1 MPCPCHRS
9 WNLCGSQLL
18 GSLYIW
24 IAIHEPW
31 LMYAHCICWLVW
43 RCSNMFI
50 YCLYAFMFYYFL
62 LPIGSWSKS
71 TLMLG
76 MKWSCQVVFSF
87 GKSTNS
93 LPSGPSLGSESNSQR
108 QRWID
113 TPNWA
118 VYLSEY
124 QLKIFKHHII
134 YYHYLEGTPIINKP
148 WFMNPELNSKTY
160 WPTVSML
167 IDVPRRKVE
176 LWRSSSVL
184 PSEADVLPTE
194 KGGWPGGILAPQNST
209 KQLEKASDEKRFF
222 AFLLFYRFFRI
233 IVQTLNVPSHY
244 ERRLLELEI
253 SQVQHEVLRQTQS

>member
-1 MPCPCHRS
+1 MLIVFADWCEDVQIC
-9 WNLCGSQLL
+9 
-18 GSLYIW
+18 LYIVYMIYMHLCSTIFSYPLDRDPKVLLCW
-24 IAIHEPW
+24 EWSGRVRSCFPSENPPT
-31 LMYAHCICWLVW
+31 HCPRVHHWD
-43 RCSNMFI
+43 
-50 YCLYAFMFYYFL
+50 
-62 LPIGSWSKS
+62 
-71 TLMLG
+71 
-76 MKWSCQVVFSF
+76 
-87 GKSTNS
+87 
-93 LPSGPSLGSESNSQR
+93 GSESNSQR

-194 KGGWPGGILAPQNST
+194 KGGWPGGILVGSP
-209 KQLEKASDEKRFF
+209 KQHKTTRKSKRWKAMF

-233 IVQTLNVPSHY
+233 MCRH
-244 ERRLLELEI
+244 
-253 SQVQHEVLRQTQS
+253 

>member
-1 MPCPCHRS
+1 MAHVC
-9 WNLCGSQLL
+9 
-18 GSLYIW
+18 SLYLLTGVKMFKYVYILFIW
-24 IAIHEPW
+24 FI
-31 LMYAHCICWLVW
+31 CIYV
-43 RCSNMFI
+43 
-50 YCLYAFMFYYFL
+50 L
-62 LPIGSWSKS
+62 LFSLTHWIVIQKYSYVGNE
-71 TLMLG
+71 
-76 MKWSCQVVFSF
+76 VVV
-87 GKSTNS
+87 
-93 LPSGPSLGSESNSQR
+93 SGRVHHWDGSESNSQR

-209 KQLEKASDEKRFF
+209 TTRKSKRWKAIF

-253 SQVQHEVLRQTQS
+253 SQVQHEVLHQTQS